1 MKESFISRISVMFLV
16 GVVFLVMTGCTTRIL
31 DFTVIS
37 SKNTNIKVK
46 DTAKGDRV
54 SGEDM
59 VGYFIL
65 PFGQPQIKNA
75 VDRAIEKAGPGYDAL
90 LDGVIFYKYNVF
102 LIVGSFGYTVEGT
115 PIKTSQLI
123 VELKSKGVDPE
134 QYFTQHN
141 LVWGSSFQAP
151 Q

>member
-1 MKESFISRISVMFLV
+1 MKASLVTRFSKISLLVALFL
-16 GVVFLVMTGCTTRIL
+16 FLSGCTTRIL

-46 DTAKGDRV
+46 DTGKGERV

-59 VGYFIL
+59 VVQVIV
-65 PFGQPQIKNA
+65 PFGQPQVKSA

-102 LIVGSFGYTVEGT
+102 LFFGTLGYSVEGT

-123 VELKSKGVDPE
+123 TELKNQGIDPA
-134 QYFTQHN
+134 QYFAQHN
-141 LVWGSSFQAP
+141 LVWGSSGKTPF
-151 Q
+151 